1 MINKLLEK
9 ESFTFSSNWY
19 KQNKRAY
26 FFLLFD
32 IFFIL
37 LLAIFS
43 FKEYLI
49 GNLDKNLTYD
59 GLLFLLLMFILL
71 IFRFNLSLLVFAK
84 QKLGIPIAIMFILI
98 IIYVETKYV
107 DSTSPFIII
116 FNSVVYFINKFFI
129 AVPETLANIITYVL
143 YFYLFYAPIVIYSY
157 YILFKLKL
165 NTTAKPFD
173 VFTGFYATT
182 LSKKLRVMD
191 VIVVSFFIAIAMWVG
206 IISIDIKWAFLAV
219 PLSVYS
225 IYEFCKRIKLNTL
238 VKGKQKLLVYTIA
251 AILLTLIIYTQR
263 LPYWG
268 LAIFIF
274 SLVAMYLLFFQFTKT
289 HFKSLIIVTIS
300 FFIIPSLCLGYN
312 IFAFPQYGVIN
323 NSVPFEN
330 EKIFYI
336 IKDKDGNFGIRNRSF
351 KIIKPAY
358 KSIEYN
364 TKNIILMKNQNN
376 EWETF
381 DLENDIFV
389 Y

>member
-129 AVPETLANIITYVL
+129 AVPETLANIITY
-143 YFYLFYAPIVIYSY
+143 
-157 YILFKLKL
+157 
-165 NTTAKPFD
+165 
-173 VFTGFYATT
+173 G
-182 LSKKLRVMD
+182 
-191 VIVVSFFIAIAMWVG
+191 
-206 IISIDIKWAFLAV
+206 
-219 PLSVYS
+219 
-225 IYEFCKRIKLNTL
+225 
-238 VKGKQKLLVYTIA
+238 
-251 AILLTLIIYTQR
+251 
-263 LPYWG
+263 
-268 LAIFIF
+268 
-274 SLVAMYLLFFQFTKT
+274 
-289 HFKSLIIVTIS
+289 HF
-300 FFIIPSLCLGYN
+300 
-312 IFAFPQYGVIN
+312 
-323 NSVPFEN
+323 
-330 EKIFYI
+330 
-336 IKDKDGNFGIRNRSF
+336 
-351 KIIKPAY
+351 
-358 KSIEYN
+358 
-364 TKNIILMKNQNN
+364 
-376 EWETF
+376 
-381 DLENDIFV
+381 
-389 Y
+389 